1 MSIPHPVRDA
11 EAWARVLIGGSRLP
25 GILTEAQPSSRKW
38 KWTVQSGY
46 AQSEVTI
53 FKGTGLL
60 ETITFTHFLRLTDTP
75 TPAQLQQQ
83 IDDWEALTTGFLP
96 TLIPGYPVQYK
107 GKPKALPV
115 DHPALQFLACGRI
128 HLVELH
134 PLEYPAGEK
143 IPQFY
148 KLTFQEDV
156 PRQTFSTGPA
166 EPAKLNGPPTPQ
178 DANEAA
184 LLAAMKK
191 FLSL

>member
-1 MSIPHPVRDA
+1 MSLPHPVRDA
-11 EAWARVLIGGSRLP
+11 DTWGRVLIGGSRLP
-25 GILTEAQPSSRKW
+25 GILTEVQPSSRKW
-38 KWTVQSGY
+38 EWTVQNGY
-46 AQSEVTI
+46 AQSKVTI

-60 ETITFTHFLRLTDTP
+60 EAITFTHFLRLTDTP

-96 TLIPGYPVQYK
+96 TLIPGYPARYQ

-156 PRQTFSTGPA
+156 PQKFIAPGPA
-166 EPAKLNGPPTPQ
+166 EPAKLNGPPKPQ
-178 DANEAA
+178 DKFEAA
-184 LLAAMKK
+184 LLQGLEKLK
-191 FLSL
+191 SL